1 MLGLDDRIAALSNG
15 GSVWI
20 VLAVAVLLGLRHAT
34 DPDHLAA
41 VSTLVASGRE
51 RAGRRAGRLGLA
63 WGLGHAP
70 DPLRFR
76 AAHSA
81 SRQLPPGARPAGC
94 RDGHRG
100 RDRLPRRPPAPPL
113 AARRVPRPPAPPR
126 GGGAH
131 AHAQRRTSTGTPRT
145 GLGAF
150 GIGLVHGMGGSA
162 GVGIL
167 LVASIESTALA
178 VASLGL
184 LAVFTAASMTL
195 LSGGFGRT
203 LVTRPVGAAFGGG
216 RAGARHREP
225 RLRDLV
231 RDLRL
236 EPDSVSLLEPYDR
249 GRPWPPPI
257 SSTSSRAT
265 PCDVLPEGELERKL
279 ATGRPLRVKLGID
292 VTAPRRPRRS
302 RDPAPA
308 DGRLPARRP
317 RRRPHHR
324 RLHDADRRPV
334 GPLAASARSS
344 PTRRSTRTRR
354 RYLEQALADHRPPER
369 LEVRFNGEWLAKL
382 DFAEVVRLTRTITV
396 ARLLERDDFAKRFAA
411 KAPISVSELL
421 YPFMQAYDSVAV
433 EADVELG
440 RHRPALQ
447 PARRPRRHAGVRP
460 RAAGRADDAAAPRTR
475 TGAR

>member
-63 WGLGHAP
+63 WGLGHGLTLFAFGLP
-70 DPLRFR
+70 ILLLDSYLPERVQQGAETAIAAVIVYLAVRLLLRWRRGEF
-76 AAHSA
+76 HSH
-81 SRQLPPGARPAGC
+81 L
-94 RDGHRG
+94 HRHG
-100 RDRLPRRPPAPPL
+100 EEEHTHTHKTHEHR
-113 AARRVPRPPAPPR
+113 
-126 GGGAH
+126 H
-131 AHAQRRTSTGTPRT
+131 PRT

-184 LAVFTAASMTL
+184 LAVFTAVSMTL

-203 LVTRPVGAAFGGG
+203 LVTRPRRRGVRGG

-231 RDLRL
+231 RHLRL
-236 EPDSVSLLEPYDR
+236 EPDSLSLLEPYDR

-257 SSTSSRAT
+257 SSAT
-265 PCDVLPEGELERKL
+265 
-279 ATGRPLRVKLGID
+279 
-292 VTAPRRPRRS
+292 
-302 RDPAPA
+302 
-308 DGRLPARRP
+308 
-317 RRRPHHR
+317 
-324 RLHDADRRPV
+324 
-334 GPLAASARSS
+334 
-344 PTRRSTRTRR
+344 
-354 RYLEQALADHRPPER
+354 
-369 LEVRFNGEWLAKL
+369 
-382 DFAEVVRLTRTITV
+382 
-396 ARLLERDDFAKRFAA
+396 
-411 KAPISVSELL
+411 
-421 YPFMQAYDSVAV
+421 
-433 EADVELG
+433 
-440 RHRPALQ
+440 
-447 PARRPRRHAGVRP
+447 
-460 RAAGRADDAAAPRTR
+460 
-475 TGAR
+475 